1 MSLLQLL
8 EFVAP
13 LDAAKSVLSLKLESA
28 PSLMLGSVPPLA
40 VKVTPAGHTR
50 VIELA
55 VVTVRKTP
63 PLKSAKALM
72 LPSTQKWLAFP
83 PTFIDR
89 GT

>member
-1 MSLLQLL
+1 
-8 EFVAP
+8 
-13 LDAAKSVLSLKLESA
+13 
-28 PSLMLGSVPPLA
+28 
-40 VKVTPAGHTR
+40 
-50 VIELA
+50 
-55 VVTVRKTP
+55 VRKTP